1 MPELYPVSPAARA
14 IVIVEAVAG
23 QIYLVA
29 MVAMLVS
36 MFAYRASRRS

>member
-1 MPELYPVSPAARA
+1 
-14 IVIVEAVAG
+14 VAG

-36 MFAYRASRRS
+36 MFATERARRKI